1 MKFFSLSALILFYST
16 LLFSQEIVLSGHQES
31 TIQYKLEQTIEPF
44 AGIEELQASFV
55 VPQDFLSPTYVQQ
68 VENLNFK
75 FSLEPDK
82 REIKTDNRGNLVH
95 EYVWNRPGRVINC
108 QISLRAK
115 NEVDLTELKSDVPFP
130 IPNIPEDISA
140 FLQGTDVVPA
150 GDASIREKASQLTEG
165 IFSEMEA
172 VQTILHFVVD
182 HMRYVLIPEKF
193 DALYAMQTGKGNCQN
208 YSHLA
213 AALMRAAGIPVRI
226 VNGVTLK
233 KGFQI
238 STETS
243 EYSFEMSQGRHS
255 WIEVYF
261 PDLGWIPFDPQQTQ
275 FFVSNRYLRIEVG
288 LDNNETIQD
297 GLVRWTQAVGAERQ
311 LPKLEEAIE
320 SDFIS
325 DNVSFQFIQR
335 LATPSKLL
343 LSPVLAF
350 APAGGIPAKVEEPEE
365 IPTEVEES
373 EEIPGEVE
381 EPEKEVE
388 EQLPVDY
395 TRLNYQKS
403 IEIGNLDF
411 PRNFDFVLS
420 RFQDQKISGD
430 QNELRRN
437 FIVETAEYV
446 TGERIFAQTFEL
458 DKPIQL
464 NKIGLALHSF
474 GGSGDLWLEISDD
487 KDGYPLPAVA
497 ASWKISAPRIRIPRG
512 YDWVDFDFSDQSLI
526 LSPGRYWFV
535 LRFSGFPIVNW
546 FYSYGKSV
554 GPADG
559 TRSRSVDANN
569 WETIHSFEFNYR
581 VTGLAAE

>member
-1 MKFFSLSALILFYST
+1 MVRMLICWMLMFVMSGYGS
-16 LLFSQEIVLSGHQES
+16 EIVISGHQKSKIE
-31 TIQYKLEQTIEPF
+31 YVLEQTIEPF

-55 VPQDFLSPTYVQQ
+55 VPQDFLSPTYVQR
-68 VENLNFK
+68 VENLKFK
-75 FSLEPDK
+75 FSIEPDR
-82 REIKTDNRGNLVH
+82 REIKTDSRGNLVH
-95 EYVWNRPGRVINC
+95 EYTWNRPGKVINC
-108 QISLRAK
+108 QISLQAN
-115 NEVDLTELKSDVPFP
+115 NEVNLAELTSDVPYP
-130 IPNIPEDISA
+130 IPGFPEEVSV
-140 FLQGTDVVPA
+140 FLQGTDMVQTEN
-150 GDASIREKASQLTEG
+150 ASIRKKAIQLTEG
-165 IFSEMEA
+165 ITSEMEA

-193 DALYAMQTGKGNCQN
+193 DAMYAMQTGKGNCQN

-226 VNGVTLK
+226 VNGVSLK

-238 STETS
+238 SSETS

-261 PDLGWIPFDPQQTQ
+261 PDLGWLPFDPQQTQ

-320 SDFIS
+320 SDFIL
-325 DNVSFQFIQR
+325 DDVSFKSIQK

-343 LSPVLAF
+343 LSPLLSF
-350 APAGGIPAKVEEPEE
+350 APAGGVPVNVQEPAE
-365 IPTEVEES
+365 IPTEVEEP
-373 EEIPGEVE
+373 EEVPAEIKEPEEEVE
-381 EPEKEVE
+381 K
-388 EQLPVDY
+388 QLPVDY
-395 TRLNYQKS
+395 TRLNYQKPL
-403 IEIGNLDF
+403 EIGNLDF

-420 RFQDQKISGD
+420 RFQDQQMPAE
-430 QNELRRN
+430 QNELKRN

-446 TGERIFAQTFEL
+446 TGELVFAQTFEL

-464 NKIGLALHSF
+464 DKIGLALHSF

-497 ASWKISAPRIRIPRG
+497 ASRKISAPHIRIPRG
-512 YDWVDFDFSDQSLI
+512 YDWVDFDFSDQKLI

-559 TRSRSVDANN
+559 TRSRAVKENKWD
-569 WETIHSFEFNYR
+569 TIHSFEFNYR
-581 VTGLAAE
+581 VVGLTAE

>member
-1 MKFFSLSALILFYST
+1 M
-16 LLFSQEIVLSGHQES
+16 LLFTISGYGYEIVISGYQKS
-31 TIQYKLEQTIEPF
+31 QINYLLEQTIEPF
-44 AGIEELQASFV
+44 AGIEELQVSFV
-55 VPQDFLSPTYVQQ
+55 VPQDYLSPTYVQR
-68 VENLNFK
+68 VEKLNFK
-75 FSLEPDK
+75 FSLEPDN

-95 EYVWNRPGRVINC
+95 EYTWNRPGKVINC
-108 QISLRAK
+108 QISLQAK
-115 NEVDLTELKSDVPFP
+115 NEVNLAELKSDVPFP
-130 IPNIPEDISA
+130 IPGFPEDVSA
-140 FLQGTDVVPA
+140 FLQGTEMVPA
-150 GDASIREKASQLTEG
+150 GDAAIREKANQLTKG
-165 IFSEMEA
+165 ISSGMEA

-193 DALYAMQTGKGNCQN
+193 DAMYALQTGKGNCQN

-213 AALMRAAGIPVRI
+213 AALLRAARIPVRI

-238 STETS
+238 SSETS

-261 PDLGWIPFDPQQTQ
+261 PDLGWLPFDPQQTQ

-325 DNVSFQFIQR
+325 DDVSFKSIQK

-343 LSPVLAF
+343 LSPLLVF
-350 APAGGIPAKVEEPEE
+350 APAGEVPVKVKEPEE
-365 IPTEVEES
+365 ILTEVEEA
-373 EEIPGEVE
+373 EKITGEVE

-388 EQLPVDY
+388 EQLLVDY
-395 TRLNYQKS
+395 TKLNYQKPL
-403 IEIGNLDF
+403 EIGNLDF

-420 RFQDQKISGD
+420 RFQDQETPLR
-430 QNELRRN
+430 QNELKRN

-446 TGERIFAQTFEL
+446 TGERIFTQTFEL
-458 DKPIQL
+458 DKPVQL
-464 NKIGLALHSF
+464 DKIGLALHSF

-487 KDGYPLPAVA
+487 KDGYPIPAVA
-497 ASWKISAPRIRIPRG
+497 ASRKISAPRIRIPRG
-512 YDWVDFDFSDQSLI
+512 YDWVDFDFSDQKLI

-559 TRSRSVDANN
+559 TRSRQVKGNKWD
-569 WETIHSFEFNYR
+569 TIHSFEFNYR
-581 VTGLAAE
+581 VVGLAAE

>member
-1 MKFFSLSALILFYST
+1 MKIFYLLVLILFFST
-16 LLFSQEIVLSGHQES
+16 LLFGQEIVLSGSQES

-44 AGIEELQASFV
+44 TGIEELQASFV
-55 VPQDFLSPTYVQQ
+55 VPQDFLSPTYVQR
-68 VENLNFK
+68 VDKLNFK

-95 EYVWNRPGRVINC
+95 EYTWNRPGKVINC
-108 QISLRAK
+108 QISLQAK
-115 NEVDLTELKSDVPFP
+115 NEVNLAELKSGVPFP
-130 IPNIPEDISA
+130 IPNIPEDISP
-140 FLQGTDVVPA
+140 FLQGTDMVPTR
-150 GDASIREKASQLTEG
+150 DTFIKDKANQLTEG
-165 IFSEMEA
+165 ISSEMDA

-193 DALYAMQTGKGNCQN
+193 DALYALHTGKGNCQN

-275 FFVSNRYLRIEVG
+275 FFVSNRYLRIEIG

-325 DNVSFQFIQR
+325 DDVSFKFIQK
-335 LATPSKLL
+335 LSTPSKLL
-343 LSPVLAF
+343 LSPALAF
-350 APAGGIPAKVEEPEE
+350 APAGGIPVKVEEPEK
-365 IPTEVEES
+365 IPTEVEEPK
-373 EEIPGEVE
+373 EISGEVE
-381 EPEKEVE
+381 EPEKEAE

-395 TRLNYQKS
+395 TRLNYQKPL
-403 IEIGNLDF
+403 EIGNLDF

-420 RFQDQKISGD
+420 RFQDQEIPRV

-464 NKIGLALHSF
+464 SKIGLALHSF

-487 KDGYPLPAVA
+487 ENGKPLPAVA
-497 ASWKISAPRIRIPRG
+497 ASRKIAAPRIRIPRG
-512 YDWVDFDFSDQSLI
+512 YDWVDFDFSDQKLI

-559 TRSRSVDANN
+559 TRSRTVNDNK
-569 WETIHSFEFNYR
+569 WDTIHSFEFNYR
-581 VTGLAAE
+581 VVGLAAE

>member
-1 MKFFSLSALILFYST
+1 MVRMLICWMLMFVMSGYGS
-16 LLFSQEIVLSGHQES
+16 EIVISGHQKSKIE
-31 TIQYKLEQTIEPF
+31 YVLEQTIEPF

-55 VPQDFLSPTYVQQ
+55 VPQDFLSPTYVQR
-68 VENLNFK
+68 VENLKFK
-75 FSLEPDK
+75 FSLEPDR
-82 REIKTDNRGNLVH
+82 REIKTDSRGNLVH
-95 EYVWNRPGRVINC
+95 EYTWNRPGKVINC
-108 QISLRAK
+108 QISLQAN
-115 NEVDLTELKSDVPFP
+115 NEVNLAELKSDVPYP
-130 IPNIPEDISA
+130 IPGFPEDVSV
-140 FLQGTDVVPA
+140 FLQGTDMVQTEN
-150 GDASIREKASQLTEG
+150 ASIRKKAIQLTEG
-165 IFSEMEA
+165 ITSEMEA

-193 DALYAMQTGKGNCQN
+193 DAMYAMQTGKGNCQN

-238 STETS
+238 SSETS

-255 WIEVYF
+255 WIEVFF
-261 PDLGWIPFDPQQTQ
+261 PDLGWVPFDPQQTQ

-325 DNVSFQFIQR
+325 DDVSFKSIQK

-343 LSPVLAF
+343 LSPLLAF
-350 APAGGIPAKVEEPEE
+350 APAGGVPVNVQEPAE
-365 IPTEVEES
+365 IPTEVEEP
-373 EEIPGEVE
+373 EEVPAEIK

-395 TRLNYQKS
+395 TRLNYQKPL
-403 IEIGNLDF
+403 EIGNLDF

-420 RFQDQKISGD
+420 RFQDQQMPAE
-430 QNELRRN
+430 QNELKRN

-446 TGERIFAQTFEL
+446 TGELVFAQTFEL

-464 NKIGLALHSF
+464 DKIGLALHSF
-474 GGSGDLWLEISDD
+474 GGSGNLWLEISDD

-497 ASWKISAPRIRIPRG
+497 ASRKISAPRIRIPRG
-512 YDWVDFDFSDQSLI
+512 YDWVDFDFSDQKLI

-559 TRSRSVDANN
+559 TRSRAVKENKWD
-569 WETIHSFEFNYR
+569 TIHSFEFNYR
-581 VTGLAAE
+581 VVGLTAE

>member
-1 MKFFSLSALILFYST
+1 MKIFSLSALILFFST
-16 LLFSQEIVLSGHQES
+16 LLFSQEIVLSGRQES

-55 VPQDFLSPTYVQQ
+55 VPQDFLSPTYVQR
-68 VENLNFK
+68 VDNLKFK

-95 EYVWNRPGRVINC
+95 EYVWNSPGRVINC
-108 QISLRAK
+108 QIFLRAK
-115 NEVDLTELKSDVPFP
+115 NEVNLTELKSDVPFP
-130 IPNIPEDISA
+130 VPAIPDEVSV
-140 FLQGTDVVPA
+140 FLKGTDMVPA
-150 GDASIREKASQLTEG
+150 GDVSIRERASQLTEG
-165 IFSEMEA
+165 FSSEMEA

-182 HMRYVLIPEKF
+182 HMRYVLIPDKF
-193 DALYAMQTGKGNCQN
+193 DALYALQTGKGNCQN

-213 AALMRAAGIPVRI
+213 AALMRAAGVPVRI
-226 VNGVTLK
+226 VNGV
-233 KGFQI
+233 

-325 DNVSFQFIQR
+325 DDVSFQFIQK
-335 LATPSKLL
+335 LTTPSKLL

-350 APAGGIPAKVEEPEE
+350 APAGEIPVKVEEPEE
-365 IPTEVEES
+365 IPTELEES

-381 EPEKEVE
+381 VPEKEVE

-395 TRLNYQKS
+395 TRLNYQKP

-411 PRNFDFVLS
+411 PRDFDFVLS
-420 RFQDQKISGD
+420 RFQDQEIPGD

-446 TGERIFAQTFEL
+446 TGGQVFAQTFEL
-458 DKPIQL
+458 DRPIQL

-474 GGSGDLWLEISDD
+474 GGSGDIWLEISDD

-497 ASWKISAPRIRIPRG
+497 ASRKISAPRIRIPRG
-512 YDWVDFDFSDQSLI
+512 YDWVNFDFSDQKLI

-535 LRFSGFPIVNW
+535 LRFRGFPIVNW

-554 GPADG
+554 GPSDG
-559 TRSRSVDANN
+559 TRSRSVDGNK
-569 WETIHSFEFNYR
+569 WDTIHSFEFNYR
-581 VTGLAAE
+581 VVGLAAE